1 MSRRTIS
8 LASLALLLVP
18 ASLAAQEDW
27 RSVSTSRSYQGEE
40 ELRVDVRFGAGRLD
54 IKPGPAGSLYKAT
67 LHYDPRGF
75 RPVTEYHEGRLRVG
89 LETERGTRVRTN
101 KAGEVALALGPE
113 VPITLDLE
121 IGAAEADVE
130 LGGLRIR
137 RVEVSTGASQTSLRF
152 SRPNPEPLSV
162 LQIEVGA
169 AAFRAE
175 GLGTANAER
184 LSVDGGLGEV
194 ILDFSGEWQ
203 RDMTADIDMGLG
215 ALKLRVPEG
224 IGVHVVKDGLLATF
238 DSQGLIKRGDGYY
251 SPDWDRAS
259 RRLTI
264 RVDAAL
270 GSIDLQWVK
279 PVTASLP

>member
-8 LASLALLLVP
+8 LAGLVLLLVP
-18 ASLAAQEDW
+18 ASLAAQEDDW
-27 RSVSTSRSYQGEE
+27 RSVSTSRSYRGEE

-67 LHYDPRGF
+67 LHYDPRAF

-89 LETERGTRVRTN
+89 LDTERGVSVRTN
-101 KAGEVALALGPE
+101 RAGEIALALGPD

-121 IGAAEADVE
+121 FGAAEADVE

-137 RVEVSTGASQTSLRF
+137 RMEVSTGASETSLRF

-162 LQIEVGA
+162 IRIEVGA

-175 GLGTANAER
+175 GLGNANAER

-194 ILDFSGEWQ
+194 VLDFSGEWQ

-215 ALKLRVPEG
+215 ALTLRVPEG
-224 IGVHVVKDGLLATF
+224 IGVHVAKDGLLAAF

-270 GSIDLQWVK
+270 GSIDL
-279 PVTASLP
+279 

>member
-8 LASLALLLVP
+8 LAGLTLLLVP
-18 ASLAAQEDW
+18 ATLAAQENW
-27 RSVSTSRSYQGEE
+27 RSVATSRSHRGEK

-67 LHYDPRGF
+67 LHYDPRAF
-75 RPVTEYHEGRLRVG
+75 RPVTEYRDGRLRVG
-89 LETERGTRVRTN
+89 LNTERGTKVRSH
-101 KAGEVALALGPE
+101 KAGEIALALGPE

-121 IGAAEADVE
+121 FGAAEADVD

-162 LQIEVGA
+162 IQIEVGA

-175 GLGTANAER
+175 GLGNANAER
-184 LSVDGGLGEV
+184 ISVDGGLGDV
-194 ILDFSGEWQ
+194 VLDFSGEWQ

-215 ALKLRVPEG
+215 ALTLRVPEG
-224 IGVHVVKDGLLATF
+224 VGLHVMKDGLLAAF
-238 DSQGLIKRGDGYY
+238 DSQGLIKRGKGYY
-251 SPDWDRAS
+251 SPDWDTAS

-279 PVTASLP
+279 PVAASLP